1 MERRRR
7 RRDGSAVAKGW
18 RAAAKGSG
26 VRGVRAT
33 GRSRAGGLARA
44 IRSRVFFRRFFYRWL
59 IFVDFFFVACLG
71 RDRWLPN
78 EERGGWWRTR

>member
-1 MERRRR
+1 MEWRRRGMDLRWRRDGGRR
-7 RRDGSAVAKGW
+7 RRDLVCESCVRLVARGQE
-18 RAAAKGSG
+18 ASL
-26 VRGVRAT
+26 VRSVPG
-33 GRSRAGGLARA
+33 
-44 IRSRVFFRRFFYRWL
+44 FFFACFFYSWL